1 MVIFTFLM
9 GNNMMIVPEKLT
21 KGDLV
26 LIIAPARKVEQKQL
40 EAAEKL
46 LNDWELKVERSPNL
60 MQQSGI
66 FAGTDASRKSDLQ
79 WALAHPQAKAIWCFR
94 GGYGTVRLIENLS
107 PVAFLKKPKWIIGF
121 SDITVLHSFSN
132 IILNTAS
139 VHSTMPINVIENTP
153 DSLTSL
159 KEVLFGA
166 TMNYSWGFNIN
177 NRIGETDA
185 EIVGGN
191 LAILTS
197 LLGTNYQPDF
207 EGKIL
212 FIEEIDEYL
221 YNIDR
226 MCWQLK
232 FAGVFNHIKGLVVG
246 HFTNVKDNKIPFGKT
261 VEEIIFEKTKEFN
274 FPIAF
279 GFPAGHENENLG
291 LLFGVKTK
299 FLVQTHQSFLR

>member
-1 MVIFTFLM
+1 
-9 GNNMMIVPEKLT
+9 MIIPDKLT
-21 KGDLV
+21 KGDIV
-26 LIIAPARKVEQKQL
+26 LIIAPARKVEIKQL

-60 MQQSGI
+60 LQQSGI

-79 WALAHPQAKAIWCFR
+79 WALDHPKAKAIWCFR

-107 PVAFLKKPKWIIGF
+107 PEAFLKKPKWLIGF
-121 SDITVLHSFSN
+121 SDITVLHCFSN

-139 VHSTMPINVIENTP
+139 VHATMPINVIENTP
-153 DSLTSL
+153 DTLKSLY
-159 KEVLFGA
+159 EVLFNES
-166 TMNYSWGFNIN
+166 MNHSWNYNEN
-177 NRIGETDA
+177 NKLGEEEA

-191 LAILTS
+191 LAVLTS

-207 EGKIL
+207 EGKVL
-212 FIEEIDEYL
+212 FLEEIDEYL

-246 HFTNVKDNKIPFGKT
+246 HFTNVKDNKIPFGMT
-261 VEEIIFEKTKEFN
+261 IEEIILEKVKEFD

-279 GFPAGHENENLG
+279 DFSAGHQNNNFSLA
-291 LLFGVKTK
+291 FGVKSKLSVNKKESELISLNT
-299 FLVQTHQSFLR
+299 

>member
-1 MVIFTFLM
+1 
-9 GNNMMIVPEKLT
+9 MIIPDKLT
-21 KGDLV
+21 KGDIV
-26 LIIAPARKVEQKQL
+26 LIIAPARKVELKQL

-60 MQQSGI
+60 LHKSGI
-66 FAGTDASRKSDLQ
+66 FAGADASRKSDLQ
-79 WALAHPQAKAIWCFR
+79 WALDHPKAKAIWCFR
-94 GGYGTVRLIENLS
+94 GGYGTVRLIEDLNPAL
-107 PVAFLKKPKWIIGF
+107 FLKKPKWIIGF
-121 SDITVLHSFSN
+121 SDVTVLHSFSN
-132 IILNTAS
+132 IILNTATI
-139 VHSTMPINVIENTP
+139 HATMPINVIENTI

-159 KEVLFGA
+159 KQVLFSSA
-166 TMNYSWGFNIN
+166 MNHSWNCNKN
-177 NRIGETDA
+177 NRAGEA
-185 EIVGGN
+185 EAELIGGN
-191 LAILTS
+191 LAVLTS

-279 GFPAGHENENLG
+279 SFPAGHQNNNFSLAFG
-291 LLFGVKTK
+291 LKVK
-299 FLVQTHQSFLR
+299 FSVHQKHSKIISLDT

>member
-1 MVIFTFLM
+1 
-9 GNNMMIVPEKLT
+9 MIIPDKLT
-21 KGDLV
+21 KGDTV
-26 LIIAPARKVEQKQL
+26 LIIAPARKVELKQL

-60 MQQSGI
+60 LQQSGI
-66 FAGTDASRKSDLQ
+66 FAGEDASRKSDLQ
-79 WALAHPQAKAIWCFR
+79 WALNHPYAKAIWCFR
-94 GGYGTVRLIENLS
+94 GGYGTVRLIEGLN
-107 PVAFLKKPKWIIGF
+107 PIGFLNNPKWLIGF
-121 SDITVLHSFSN
+121 SDVTVLHSFSN
-132 IILNTAS
+132 IILNTATI
-139 VHSTMPINVIENTP
+139 HATMPINVIENTI
-153 DSLTSL
+153 DTLTSL
-159 KEVLFGA
+159 KQALFS
-166 TMNYSWGFNIN
+166 TSMHHSWSNTKN
-177 NRIGETDA
+177 NRLGEAEA

-191 LAILTS
+191 LAVLTS

-246 HFTNVKDNKIPFGKT
+246 HFSKIKDNKIPFGIT
-261 VEEIIFEKTKEFN
+261 IEEIILEKVKEFD

-279 GFPAGHENENLG
+279 NFSAGHENENQSI
-291 LLFGVKTK
+291 LFGVKTK
-299 FLVQTHQSFLR
+299 FLVQNDKSILK

>member
-1 MVIFTFLM
+1 
-9 GNNMMIVPEKLT
+9 MIIPDKLT
-21 KGDLV
+21 KGDTV
-26 LIIAPARKVEQKQL
+26 LIIAPARKVELKQL

-60 MQQSGI
+60 LQQSGI
-66 FAGTDASRKSDLQ
+66 FAGEDASRKSDLQ
-79 WALAHPQAKAIWCFR
+79 WALNHPYAKAIWCFR
-94 GGYGTVRLIENLS
+94 GGYGTVRLIEGLN
-107 PVAFLKKPKWIIGF
+107 PTGFLNNPKWLIGF
-121 SDITVLHSFSN
+121 SDVTVLHSFSN
-132 IILNTAS
+132 IILNTATI
-139 VHSTMPINVIENTP
+139 HATMPINVIENTI
-153 DSLTSL
+153 DTLTSL
-159 KEVLFGA
+159 KQALFS
-166 TMNYSWGFNIN
+166 TSMHHSWSNTKN
-177 NRIGETDA
+177 NRLGEAEA

-191 LAILTS
+191 LAVLTS

-246 HFTNVKDNKIPFGKT
+246 HFSKIKDNKIPFGMT
-261 VEEIIFEKTKEFN
+261 IEEIVLEKVKEFD

-279 GFPAGHENENLG
+279 GFPSGHENENQS

-299 FLVQTHQSFLR
+299 FFVRNNKSILK

>member
-1 MVIFTFLM
+1 
-9 GNNMMIVPEKLT
+9 MIIPEKLT
-21 KGDLV
+21 KGDVV
-26 LIIAPARKVEQKQL
+26 LIIAPARKVELKQL

-60 MQQSGI
+60 MQKSGI
-66 FAGTDASRKSDLQ
+66 FAGTDALRKSDLQ
-79 WALAHPQAKAIWCFR
+79 WALDHPQAKAIWCFR

-107 PVAFLKKPKWIIGF
+107 PIGFLNKPKWIIGF
-121 SDITVLHSFSN
+121 SDVTVLHSFSN

-139 VHSTMPINVIENTP
+139 IHATMPINVIENTP
-153 DSLTSL
+153 DSLKSL
-159 KEVLFGA
+159 KEVLFSVA
-166 TMNYSWGFNIN
+166 INHSWIFNKN
-177 NRIGETDA
+177 NRIGETEA

-191 LAILTS
+191 LSVLTS
-197 LLGTNYQPDF
+197 MLGTNYQPDF

-232 FAGVFNHIKGLVVG
+232 FAGVFNHIKGLVIG
-246 HFTNVKDNKIPFGKT
+246 HFSKVKDNKIPFGMT
-261 VEEIIFEKTKEFN
+261 IEDIILEKVKEFD

-279 GFPAGHENENLG
+279 DFSAGHENENQS

-299 FLVQTHQSFLR
+299 FFVQNDKSILK

>member
-1 MVIFTFLM
+1 
-9 GNNMMIVPEKLT
+9 MIIPDKLT
-21 KGDLV
+21 KGDTV
-26 LIIAPARKVEQKQL
+26 LIIAPARKVELKQL

-46 LNDWELKVERSPNL
+46 LNDWELNAERSPNL
-60 MQQSGI
+60 LQQSGI
-66 FAGTDASRKSDLQ
+66 FAGEDASRKSDLQ
-79 WALAHPQAKAIWCFR
+79 WALNHPYAKAIWCFR
-94 GGYGTVRLIENLS
+94 GGYGTVRLIEGLN
-107 PVAFLKKPKWIIGF
+107 PIGFLNNPKWLIGF
-121 SDITVLHSFSN
+121 SDVTVLHSFSN
-132 IILNTAS
+132 IILNTATI
-139 VHSTMPINVIENTP
+139 HATMPINVIENTI
-153 DSLTSL
+153 DTLTSL
-159 KEVLFGA
+159 KQALFS
-166 TMNYSWGFNIN
+166 TSMHHSWSNTKN
-177 NRIGETDA
+177 NRLGEAEA

-191 LAILTS
+191 LAVLTS

-246 HFTNVKDNKIPFGKT
+246 HFSKIKDNKIPFGMT
-261 VEEIIFEKTKEFN
+261 IEEIVLEKVKEFD

-279 GFPAGHENENLG
+279 GFPAGHKNENQS

-299 FLVQTHQSFLR
+299 FLVQNNKSFLK

>member
-1 MVIFTFLM
+1 
-9 GNNMMIVPEKLT
+9 MIIPDKLT
-21 KGDLV
+21 KGDIV
-26 LIIAPARKVEQKQL
+26 LIIAPARKVEIKQL

-60 MQQSGI
+60 LQQSGI

-79 WALAHPQAKAIWCFR
+79 WALDHPKAKAIWCFR
-94 GGYGTVRLIENLS
+94 GGYGTVRLIEGLN
-107 PVAFLKKPKWIIGF
+107 PTGFLNNPKWLIGF
-121 SDITVLHSFSN
+121 SDFTVLHSFSN
-132 IILNTAS
+132 IILNTATI
-139 VHSTMPINVIENTP
+139 HATMPINVIENTI
-153 DSLTSL
+153 DTLTSL
-159 KEVLFGA
+159 KQALFS
-166 TMNYSWGFNIN
+166 TSMHHSWSNTKN
-177 NRIGETDA
+177 NRLGEAEA

-191 LAILTS
+191 LAVLTS

-246 HFTNVKDNKIPFGKT
+246 HFSKIKDNKIPFGMT
-261 VEEIIFEKTKEFN
+261 IEEIILEKVKEFD

-279 GFPAGHENENLG
+279 DFSAGHQNNNFSLA
-291 LLFGVKTK
+291 FGVKVKLSVNKKESELISLNT
-299 FLVQTHQSFLR
+299 

>member
-1 MVIFTFLM
+1 
-9 GNNMMIVPEKLT
+9 MIIPDKLT
-21 KGDLV
+21 KGDIV
-26 LIIAPARKVEQKQL
+26 LIIAPARKVELKQL

-46 LNDWELKVERSPNL
+46 LNDWELNAERSPNL
-60 MQQSGI
+60 LQQSGI
-66 FAGTDASRKSDLQ
+66 FAGEDASRKSDLQ
-79 WALAHPQAKAIWCFR
+79 WALNHPYAKAIWCFR
-94 GGYGTVRLIENLS
+94 GGYGTVRLIEGLN
-107 PVAFLKKPKWIIGF
+107 PTGFLNNPKWLIGF
-121 SDITVLHSFSN
+121 SDVTVLHSFSN
-132 IILNTAS
+132 IILNTATI
-139 VHSTMPINVIENTP
+139 HATMPINVIENTI

-159 KEVLFGA
+159 KQALFS
-166 TMNYSWGFNIN
+166 TSMHHSWSNTKN
-177 NRIGETDA
+177 NRLGEAEA

-191 LAILTS
+191 LAVLTS

-246 HFTNVKDNKIPFGKT
+246 HFSEIKDNKISFGMT
-261 VEEIIFEKTKEFN
+261 IEEIILEKVKEFD

-279 GFPAGHENENLG
+279 GFPAGHKNENQS

-299 FLVQTHQSFLR
+299 FLVQNNKSFLK